1 MQWLFGLLLV
11 VVVVAFW
18 VFSTYNGFISLKNK
32 CEEAFST
39 MDVYLTKRYDMIPN
53 LVETVKGYASHERE
67 TLENVIMARNMAV
80 NAKTVEDKIA
90 AEQGLAGT
98 LGRLFALGEAYP
110 DLKANANFLDL
121 QSQLQLM
128 EAEIANSR
136 KYYNGVV
143 KIFNIKT
150 EQFPSNIIANMF
162 GFVRRPLFEVTEA
175 AQRENVKVQF

>member
-143 KIFNIKT
+143 KMFNIKT

>member
-143 KIFNIKT
+143 KMFNIKT

-162 GFVRRPLFEVTEA
+162 GFARRPLFEVTEA